1 MVVVSVVGGGG
12 NVGRSNGG
20 GGPLVH
26 RLARLIS
33 SLAIDISE
41 ELVERLLPLGLFLR
55 GVSEMEWEKKCA

>member
-1 MVVVSVVGGGG
+1 MLVGATAA
-12 NVGRSNGG
+12 VAAF
-20 GGPLVH
+20 PLVH